1 SVFPQG
7 LLEEPDWSMQS
18 PPLVMCPPPPWSLRG
33 SSTWPTKPPGLTA
46 ASRAS
51 PPSPASCA
59 VPPLQDAPATLSICE
74 TPAAPHTQVTAHV
87 LGGLTGDFGH
97 GSTSTAVRSFTW

>member
-1 SVFPQG
+1 MRAGDTSFSPLSPGVRLSSGQFAPSRCFSDPECLGPVCTRPLSVFPQG
-7 LLEEPDWSMQS
+7 LLEEPDWSVQS

-46 ASRAS
+46 ASWAS

-59 VPPLQDAPATLSICE
+59 VPP
-74 TPAAPHTQVTAHV
+74 
-87 LGGLTGDFGH
+87 
-97 GSTSTAVRSFTW
+97 